1 MRRKMAD
8 KKTKLEKNKA
18 VREFKMGFERKTQ
31 SEFRKLN
38 QTIFRSSF
46 KNMVEKMKNARKKI

>member
-1 MRRKMAD
+1 MAD